1 MPRPARLLP
10 LFGSL
15 SLAAGCTAYA
25 VRDADREVAE
35 ILEEVERDHIAAR
48 VPDLVEPEKAPLPES
63 RPETAPAETED
74 EIETEPASQPASH
87 PEALRL
93 GLRDAM
99 RLALRQSRDYQTQV
113 ESLQLQAL
121 SLTGT
126 RRNFSPRFTGVLSY
140 LYSQGFS
147 FPEGVLSPHDSDDL
161 VHTGRGSLGV
171 SQIMPLGGT
180 LELTAAETAVR
191 DTGLSDPSYAA
202 TVSASY
208 SHNLLRGVGYE
219 ASHEPL
225 VQAERSMVYAARDY
239 ELFRQ
244 DFSIDVARRFYNL
257 VAQQRVL
264 ENTRARRRAAVRTLA
279 QSEALHR
286 VGQLNRVDLYRAQQ
300 GDLDGQNQLLEA
312 EQSFD
317 DALDQF
323 KIFLGLSTD
332 VRLEIEPEEPPFQP
346 VSLDLLSAIAAAETN
361 RLDFK
366 TTQDELED
374 AQRAVRIAAQGLNA
388 DLNFDV
394 DGSLATG
401 SRAGFDSQRFR
412 ESTLSAGLS
421 LGLPLDRKAE
431 RNAYRSALISLDRA
445 RRAYDLARD
454 NLALEVRR
462 NLRDLQ
468 RVRTTLDIQ
477 RRKIETEERTVRI
490 TTIQFRAGNVQN
502 RDLVEAEQGLLDARN
517 AEIQDRVD
525 YEIARLQLRRIL
537 GTLVLDPEGLWVE
550 KD

>member
-1 MPRPARLLP
+1 MPRPLPLLP
-10 LFGSL
+10 LLGSL

-25 VRDADREVAE
+25 VRDADQEMAE

-48 VPDLVEPEKAPLPES
+48 VPGLVQPERAPLPES
-63 RPETAPAETED
+63 QPESAPAES
-74 EIETEPASQPASH
+74 EPASEPAPH

-99 RLALRQSRDYQTQV
+99 QLAVRQSRDYRTQF

-121 SLTGT
+121 SLSGT
-126 RRNFSPRFTGVLSY
+126 RRNFSPRFTGILSY
-140 LYSQGFS
+140 LYSQGFR
-147 FPEGVLSPHDSDDL
+147 FPEGAFSPHISGDP
-161 VHTGRGSLGV
+161 VHSGSASLGV

-180 LELTAAETAVR
+180 LELNAEETAAR
-191 DTGLSDPSYAA
+191 NTGLDDPSYAG
-202 TVSASY
+202 TVTASY
-208 SHNLLRGVGYE
+208 SQNLLRGVGYE
-219 ASHEPL
+219 ASHEAL
-225 VQAERSMVYAARDY
+225 VQGERSMVYAARDF

-264 ENTRARRRAAVRTLA
+264 ENTRARRRAAARTLA

-300 GDLDGQNQLLEA
+300 GDLDGQNQLLQA
-312 EQSFD
+312 EQSFE

-323 KIFLGLSTD
+323 KIFLGLTTET
-332 VRLEIEPEEPPFQP
+332 RLEIEPEEPTFVP
-346 VSLDLLSAIAAAETN
+346 VSLDLLSAIAAAESN

-366 TTQDELED
+366 TSQDELED

-394 DGSLATG
+394 DGRLATG
-401 SRAGFDSQRFR
+401 SAASFDGQRFR
-412 ESTLSAGLS
+412 DSSVTAGLS

-445 RRAYDLARD
+445 RRSYDLARD

-477 RRKIETEERTVRI
+477 RKKIETEERTVRI
-490 TTIQFRAGNVQN
+490 TTIQFRAGNVPN

-537 GTLVLDPEGLWVE
+537 GTLVLEPEGLWVE